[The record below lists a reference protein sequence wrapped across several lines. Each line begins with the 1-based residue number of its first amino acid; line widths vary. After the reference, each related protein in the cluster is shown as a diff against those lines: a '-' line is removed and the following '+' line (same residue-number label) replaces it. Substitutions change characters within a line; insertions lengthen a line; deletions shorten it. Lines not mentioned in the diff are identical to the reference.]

1 MERHIL
7 QSDLWAK
14 FKTNYGTQSINAGN
28 AWYTKHSI
36 PLTGNFYAYCP
47 RINPFEVDFLALKKS
62 LEENNCIA
70 LHFDVPNV
78 IKDSPDEDAAIK
90 LLSEHCTRSSRDE
103 FAKGNFLLDLKPSEE
118 ELFQN
123 MHYKQRYN
131 VRYAQKKGVVCHFSD
146 EPKDFDKFYDLYK
159 ETATRQKYYPRSK
172 NYLLKIKE
180 TFGDSAKFL
189 IAEYE
194 NTPLTAWMLIKY
206 ENTLYYPYGGS
217 TENMKNLQ
225 SSCLVGWE
233 AILVGKKLGAQ
244 VFDMWGASVDLNDEK
259 DSYYGFSN
267 FKAKFG
273 GKHVVYID
281 SFDLIINP
289 SLYHMFTTANTLRWK
304 LLNFLR

>member
-14 FKTNYGTQSINAGN
+14 FKNNYGTTCINAGN
-28 AWYTKHSI
+28 VWYTKHAI
-36 PLTGNFYAYCP
+36 PLTGHYYAYCP
-47 RINPFEVDFLALKKS
+47 RVIPQDVDFVALKKS

-78 IKDSPDEDAAIK
+78 VVGSEEENKAVEI
-90 LLSEHCTRSSRDE
+90 LSEHCVKSARDE
-103 FAKGNFLLDLKPSEE
+103 FAKGNFLLDLTPSEE

-123 MHYKQRYN
+123 LHYKQRYN
-131 VRYAQKKGVVCHFSD
+131 VRYAQKKGVITRFSD
-146 EPKDFDKFYDLYK
+146 EPTDFDKFYDLYK

-172 NYLLKIKE
+172 NYLIKVKE
-180 TFGDSAKFL
+180 TFGSTAKFL
-189 IAEYE
+189 IAEHE
-194 NTPLTAWMLIKY
+194 GKPLTGWMLIKY
-206 ENTLYYPYGGS
+206 GETLYYPYGGS
-217 TENMKNLQ
+217 SETMKNLQ

-233 AILVGKKLGAQ
+233 AIRIGKEWGAKL
-244 VFDMWGASVDLNDEK
+244 FDMWGAAVDLNDEK

-281 SFDLIINP
+281 SYDFIVNT
-289 SLYHMFTTANTLRWK
+289 SLYRMFTTANSMRWK